1 MMKKQ
6 LIETNK
12 LFQGLTLMVKGE
24 LEDFVWATPEEIPH
38 YLSLGYVIV
47 NEQKRLWWERN
58 VK

>member
-1 MMKKQ
+1 MKTN
-6 LIETNK
+6 ITETVQ
-12 LFQGLTLMVKGE
+12 LFQGLTLMVKGN

-58 VK
+58 VR